1 MSSIPSISLCVSV
14 FVGLSIWKVYCGKT
28 ADWIRMPFG
37 MVSGVRR
44 GMAVLYGVVIV
55 EGEGAVLGFFAPLV
69 SIPFSGFTLLVG
81 RQEGHPACKKLSGGM
96 LVW

>member
-55 EGEGAVLGFFAPLV
+55 EGEGAVLGV
-69 SIPFSGFTLLVG
+69 TSGCLIITNGNFIAQLCG
-81 RQEGHPACKKLSGGM
+81 SA
-96 LVW
+96 